1 MASWERQKWGLY
13 IFILSWDLF
22 GDIED
27 REVTVG
33 RQSLARK
40 PLGLS
45 IYTRIETR
53 LPIRLIDIQCH
64 QKEPKEYFSIYTDP
78 DVLPMP
84 LIDIRVLLNVTKR
97 NPKKFRNIYQM
108 SIFQHP
114 DPNLLPI
121 HYFLHK

>member
-97 NPKKFRNIYQM
+97 EKV
-108 SIFQHP
+108 
-114 DPNLLPI
+114 
-121 HYFLHK
+121 

>member
-13 IFILSWDLF
+13 IFILSWVLF

-64 QKEPKEYFSIYTDP
+64 QKEYFSIYTDP

-84 LIDIRVLLNVTKR
+84 LILLNVTKR
-97 NPKKFRNIYQM
+97 NPKKV
-108 SIFQHP
+108 
-114 DPNLLPI
+114 
-121 HYFLHK
+121 